1 MYVLTR
7 ENRVA
12 PGTQVLVLSS
22 DDKKKLE
29 EYRDENIK
37 KEDADS
43 GIKFTYK
50 YLIHEVPYV

>member
-12 PGTQVLVLSS
+12 PGTQQVVLTS
-22 DDKKKLE
+22 DDRRKLE
-29 EYRDENIK
+29 KQIEERTQQ
-37 KEDADS
+37 EDSDS

-50 YLIHEVPYV
+50 YMIHEVPHL